1 MESLKELI
9 RIITRDRVKN
19 IEIIGNSSS
28 NKNKLNEF
36 YGGIQNGHFSND
48 NEAASYFYGPNS
60 TESAGY
66 KKLKKRLQRRL
77 IDTIFFIDVN
87 RTSYNE
93 IQQAYYTSYKD
104 WAAVKI
110 LLGRAARKTAI
121 PIAERII
128 KNAIKFEFSD
138 LVLDISRILRTHY
151 GAIEGNQKK
160 YNRYNDYVKQ
170 YLEILNAE
178 LIAEEHYQTL
188 VRSYNNTKLDYS
200 KVEVLAI
207 QYTEELKRYSKYL
220 QSYRLNL
227 YSFLVF
233 AMRHQIVNDYKNMIL
248 ECEKAVHYFE
258 SKKFQPSKSA
268 LYNFLYKILACYI
281 QLKEFKK
288 GEKTV
293 NRCLKLLLE
302 GEANWFNTLEQYL
315 LLSFHTNNL
324 NQAYEIFCQATEH
337 KNFNRLYEDATENW
351 RAYEAYL
358 YFFISIGAIQI
369 QSDEKLKLKKF
380 SLTRFLNDMPVHSKD
395 KRRKNIPILIIHVLF
410 LLQKRQYEKVIDRVE
425 SLNQYCYR
433 YLRKD
438 DTFRSNCFIKMLLQL
453 PKANFH
459 REAVVR
465 KADKFY
471 KKLIQNPSNM
481 VVQASEIEIM
491 PYEMLWEYVLNSLDN
506 KVRYKK

>member
-1 MESLKELI
+1 MESLKEMI

-19 IEIIGNSSS
+19 IEIIGNSLSCP
-28 NKNKLNEF
+28 NKLNEL
-36 YGGIQNGHFSND
+36 YDGIRNGRFSND

-60 TESAGY
+60 KESASY

-87 RTSYNE
+87 QTSYNE

-110 LLGRAARKTAI
+110 LLGRAARRTAI
-121 PIAERII
+121 PISERII

-160 YNRYNDYVKQ
+160 YNLYNDYVKQ
-170 YLEILNAE
+170 YFEILNAE

-200 KVEVLAI
+200 KVELLAVR
-207 QYTEELKRYSKYL
+207 YTEELKRYSSHL

-233 AMRHQIVNDYKNMIL
+233 ALRYQIVNDYKNIIL
-248 ECEKAVHYFE
+248 ECEKAVEYFE

-288 GEKTV
+288 GEKIV

-324 NQAYEIFCQATEH
+324 EQAYQIFHKATEN
-337 KNFNRLYEDATENW
+337 KNFSQLYENATENW
-351 RAYEAYL
+351 RIFEAYIH
-358 YFFISIGAIQI
+358 FFISVGVIHIPTH
-369 QSDEKLKLKKF
+369 EKSKLNKF
-380 SLTRFLNDMPVHSKD
+380 NIRRFLNDMPMHAKD

-410 LLQKRQYEKVIDRVE
+410 LLQKRQFDKVIDRVE

-471 KKLIQNPSNM
+471 KKLLQNPSNIA
-481 VVQASEIEIM
+481 VQASEIEIM

-506 KVRYKK
+506 KIR